1 MKYTLSWQDFMRQ
14 PENKQ
19 LKENKGIHACKQKF
33 IQEQNKLMWHDPTII
48 TEAAQDAGVT
58 NNVNAPYSGSTSFV
72 TGNASQVATFTW
84 DLNLPHFITGSG
96 GNFKI
101 EGHFL
106 TNETSFTADH
116 TDIRK
121 SYAILFTSG
130 SVTSSAGLGT
140 GLTGFSSTG
149 YDMIVTA
156 SSAFIPAAGNSTLFA
171 STGSWAKTL
180 LDAVSSQ
187 ASNASVL
194 EFTNTIAPS
203 TAISIATGSGGETF
217 TITNVVKGSIP
228 SGTEDYNSGSISL
241 TTKGM
246 DTFHD
251 DQGAQLFDAQQKP
264 YSYMPRKDN

>member
-48 TEAAQDAGVT
+48 TEAAQDAGVI
-58 NNVNAPYSGSTSFV
+58 NNVNAPYGGSTSFV
-72 TGNASQVATFTW
+72 TGNSSEVVTFTW
-84 DLNLPHFITGSG
+84 DSALTCGITGSG

-106 TNETSFTADH
+106 TNETSFVADH

-130 SVTSSAGLGT
+130 SVTSSLGLGT

-149 YDMIVTA
+149 LDMLVTA
-156 SSAFIPAAGNSTLFA
+156 SAALIAVAGDRSVFA
-171 STGSWAKTL
+171 TTGSWANVLTN
-180 LDAVSSQ
+180 AVTGQ

-194 EFTNTIAPS
+194 GFTNTIAP
-203 TAISIATGSGGETF
+203 
-217 TITNVVKGSIP
+217 
-228 SGTEDYNSGSISL
+228 
-241 TTKGM
+241 
-246 DTFHD
+246 
-251 DQGAQLFDAQQKP
+251 
-264 YSYMPRKDN
+264 